1 MASRMVLKLS
11 LGSSERSQESIDLQ
25 HGGDSDGA
33 IDSPVNF
40 GHCPSVVAR
49 SGLSGG
55 TVDGPSAV
63 SCGVADGMVD
73 GFDAA

>member
-1 MASRMVLKLS
+1 M
-11 LGSSERSQESIDLQ
+11 ETQ
-25 HGGDSDGA
+25 